1 MTNPALSSVHARN
14 SGAEHSSEPE
24 ALTALRTQ
32 AVWKP
37 LRQAIVESSGFR
49 GWLQGRELPT
59 QEAELD
65 QLVHRYLEQ
74 ALSHLA
80 Y

>member
-49 GWLQGRELPT
+49 GWLQG
-59 QEAELD
+59 QEPPGQETELD
-65 QLVHRYLEQ
+65 QLVHSYLEQ
-74 ALSHLA
+74 TLSHLA

>member
-1 MTNPALSSVHARN
+1 MISPALSSD
-14 SGAEHSSEPE
+14 
-24 ALTALRTQ
+24 TALRTQ

-59 QEAELD
+59 QEARELPTQEAELD
-65 QLVHRYLEQ
+65 QLVHSYLEQ
-74 ALSHLA
+74 TLSHLA

>member
-1 MTNPALSSVHARN
+1 MTNPALSSVHTRD
-14 SGAEHSSEPE
+14 SGAEHFSGPE
-24 ALTALRTQ
+24 ALAALRAQ

-49 GWLQGRELPT
+49 GWLQGRELPS

-65 QLVHRYLEQ
+65 QLVHHYLEQ
-74 ALSHLA
+74 TLSHLA

>member
-1 MTNPALSSVHARN
+1 MTSPALSPDTERRA
-14 SGAEHSSEPE
+14 
-24 ALTALRTQ
+24 Q

-49 GWLQGRELPT
+49 GWLQGRELPS
-59 QEAELD
+59 QEADLD
-65 QLVHRYLEQ
+65 RLVHRYLEQ
-74 ALSHLA
+74 TLSHLA